1 MMGGLGKPVKF
12 ARDGQEIPADIGN
25 EMVRIMQDIARA
37 NGVTK
42 PVVPNQLKVEPYPPN
57 SFSEGRSASADR
69 RDGFVPRDRG
79 MGRARGHGYR
89 WGDGYGRYGGSYSQY
104 PYPSNSTYPYSSR
117 WNEGSYYN
125 HPYAAQYSR
134 DSYGPWGRTPV
145 EEGTYGLTADRKRPR
160 SPSQLQSPPRKKSLY
175 EMTYDEYLDCYQKV
189 QERIQE
195 VMYTG
200 ELWKA
205 LGMVPENYE
214 WTEDDQRRIKE
225 SGWFSA
231 WFGTLAGDGIRQNA
245 SGLPPIEDAES
256 SSGSRVMTDAE

>member
-1 MMGGLGKPVKF
+1 
-12 ARDGQEIPADIGN
+12 
-25 EMVRIMQDIARA
+25 
-37 NGVTK
+37 
-42 PVVPNQLKVEPYPPN
+42 
-57 SFSEGRSASADR
+57 
-69 RDGFVPRDRG
+69 
-79 MGRARGHGYR
+79 
-89 WGDGYGRYGGSYSQY
+89 
-104 PYPSNSTYPYSSR
+104 
-117 WNEGSYYN
+117 
-125 HPYAAQYSR
+125 
-134 DSYGPWGRTPV
+134 
-145 EEGTYGLTADRKRPR
+145 
-160 SPSQLQSPPRKKSLY
+160 
-175 EMTYDEYLDCYQKV
+175 MTYDEYLDCYQKV

-245 SGLPPIEDAES
+245 SGRPPAEDAES